1 MRIRKNNKQKYI
13 QWCKNDDTKCY
24 SFSWNRSIVS
34 RQRCLPAVVGVA
46 SGNTRAARVRA
57 ALLSLLFP
65 LFLVRPRR
73 CLGRLLLVLLPG
85 ELLLLF
91 LRLQPLGLPRPGDGG
106 RDLEPPR
113 PRGQLSND
121 RGQLGHQRPLRVQV
135 ALQHGGIDPD
145 PAGVVPEGRRVAAVS
160 LVGLRDVPDAHRC
173 EGLADV
179 LDRGGVDGLLG
190 TDPPALF
197 YRLGRVEVAGVDHKE
212 VGGVHRKTFLNG
224 PEHLEIAI
232 GSRWQVDHFF
242 RWNHEFLHRIG
253 TARHLFHHVL
263 LGLGGA
269 RLLDADPSSLFL
281 PHGRK
286 TM

>member
-212 VGGVHRKTFLNG
+212 VGGVHRKTFLWQQKRREKARERGRDLFCVSDNEIETKIQI
-224 PEHLEIAI
+224 PSEVAKRNESRRLEMKTELM
-232 GSRWQVDHFF
+232 FC
-242 RWNHEFLHRIG
+242 
-253 TARHLFHHVL
+253 
-263 LGLGGA
+263 
-269 RLLDADPSSLFL
+269 DPA
-281 PHGRK
+281 GCK
-286 TM
+286 K